1 MKIPLITVLSYIAKL
16 YYYNSLAHIATMC
29 ICIFTGI
36 INFNGDIFTEF
47 TMSNKENSLYL
58 KGRRGDNNDVV
69 VRSKITVS
77 DFVVNLIVQCN
88 YCTVASCM

>member
-1 MKIPLITVLSYIAKL
+1 
-16 YYYNSLAHIATMC
+16 MC
-29 ICIFTGI
+29 LCIFTGI

-58 KGRRGDNNDVV
+58 KGRTGDNNDVV

-77 DFVVNLIVQCN
+77 DLVVI
-88 YCTVASCM
+88 